1 MSSATAGTTRARRP
15 TIAYVRCDQ
24 YRVAASARLDGEP
37 LGLSPSALEHHLAT
51 CLDCARWEQ
60 QAVRLTRQ
68 LRLGEAAV
76 PDLTGPITA
85 RIVLPAGRVLRR
97 RLWLRIALA
106 VVGLVQLAIA
116 VPALS
121 GDSMGMAMPLHAA
134 HESAAWNLAIGVAL
148 LACALAPRRARGLI
162 PLLGTFVVVLAVLCV
177 RDLAAGAVPFDR
189 VATHFVAAA
198 GLVLLVALDR
208 AERALPP
215 GRSGAGSR
223 RADDAVRD
231 DPDDPDVRGAA

>member
-1 MSSATAGTTRARRP
+1 M
-15 TIAYVRCDQ
+15 RCDQ

-37 LGLSPSALEHHLAT
+37 LGMSATALEHHLAT

-60 QAVRLTRQ
+60 QAVRLTRK

-85 RIVLPAGRVLRR
+85 GIVLPAGRVLRR

-121 GDSMGMAMPLHAA
+121 GDSMGMTMSLHAA

-148 LACALAPRRARGLI
+148 LACAVRPRRTAGLI
-162 PLLGTFVVVLAVLCV
+162 GLLGTFVVVLAALCV
-177 RDLAAGAVPFDR
+177 RDLAAGAVPFGR
-189 VATHFVAAA
+189 VATHFVVAA
-198 GLVLLVALDR
+198 GLALLVALDR

-215 GRSGAGSR
+215 GRAGAGSR
-223 RADDAVRD
+223 RAGDAAQD
-231 DPDDPDVRGAA
+231 DPDIRGVA